1 MSMQRFSVS
10 RILILLIIALSIFIV
25 AGTPVAAQTASKK
38 TDDATQQASDEA
50 RKKIRKANDFKL
62 KTGEPLFPKQ
72 AKLLAKGYK
81 ETAEIIARQG
91 GDPKPVLDAAAY
103 FEGQSEPV
111 SRANPSE
118 PSVR

>member
-1 MSMQRFSVS
+1 MSMRRFSAFRV
-10 RILILLIIALSIFIV
+10 LLVIALSIFIV
-25 AGTPVAAQTASKK
+25 AGTPVTAQTASKK

-72 AKLLAKGYK
+72 AKSLAKGYK
-81 ETAEIIARQG
+81 ETAEIVARQG
-91 GDPKPVLDAAAY
+91 GDPKPILDAAAY
-103 FEGQSEPV
+103 FEGQSELV
-111 SRANPSE
+111 SGVNTSDK

>member
-1 MSMQRFSVS
+1 MHHFSAF
-10 RILILLIIALSIFIV
+10 RILLVIALSIFIV
-25 AGTPVAAQTASKK
+25 GGTPAAAQAASKK
-38 TDDATQQASDEA
+38 TDDTTQQASDEA

-72 AKLLAKGYK
+72 AKALAKGYR

-91 GDPKPVLDAAAY
+91 GNPKPILDAAAY
-103 FEGQSEPV
+103 FESQSELV
-111 SRANPSE
+111 SRVNPGNK